1 MRPTAQLDVA
11 APGDWRL
18 LVVDDASP
26 DGTGALADSLAEE
39 LPASRCCTARAR
51 RASARPTSRGSSTRS
66 SATPSWVI
74 VMDADFSH
82 DPSHLPAMIAAAQ
95 DERPGARLALHRR
108 AVRSPTGRL
117 LRRVLSRSG
126 SLYARL
132 MLGVKVRDLTTGFR
146 CVRRRVIEEV
156 EPSTLRSQGYVFN
169 IELTYRALLAG
180 FSVKEIPIRFQDRQ
194 EGESKM
200 SLPIAIEALRLVPK
214 LRGLRTEVVEAR
226 SNGAVRA
233 RRVGWRPPRWPL
245 RREGILGAPG
255 SRFSRRARAGRRRAP
270 RRQWLFAWA
279 CASAWAVSARCKA
292 SANQGLRSS
301 TRRFART
308 FSSDFGSATTQ
319 RRNQASRLSGS
330 ISVARDASS
339 WASACRPTASSSSPG
354 GSSASG
360 RG

>member
-1 MRPTAQLDVA
+1 MHPRVWVFLPTFNEAENLEAIVRATIVQLDVA
-11 APGDWRL
+11 APGQWRL
-18 LVVDDASP
+18 LVVDDNSP
-26 DGTGALADSLAEE
+26 DGTGAIADQLAEE
-39 LPASRCCTARAR
+39 LEGVEVLHRQGKEGLGAAYLAGFEYAYT
-51 RASARPTSRGSSTRS
+51 RG
-66 SATPSWVI
+66 AEWVI

-82 DPSHLPAMIAAAQ
+82 DPRHLPAMIEAAQ
-95 DERPGARLALHRR
+95 STDLVLGSRYVAGGEITNWP
-108 AVRSPTGRL
+108 P

-146 CVRRRVIEEV
+146 CVHRRVIETV

-214 LRGLRTEVVEAR
+214 LRGLRTEVVEQR

-233 RRVGWRPPRWPL
+233 RRVRWRPPRWPR

-255 SRFSRRARAGRRRAP
+255 ADPAGESGQDPDDHPDVR
-270 RRQWLFAWA
+270 
-279 CASAWAVSARCKA
+279 
-292 SANQGLRSS
+292 
-301 TRRFART
+301 
-308 FSSDFGSATTQ
+308 GSAT
-319 RRNQASRLSGS
+319 A
-330 ISVARDASS
+330 
-339 WASACRPTASSSSPG
+339 
-354 GSSASG
+354 ASG
-360 RG
+360 HTGTTG

>member
-1 MRPTAQLDVA
+1 VWVFLPTFNEAENLEAIVGATIVQLDVA
-11 APGDWRL
+11 APGQWRL
-18 LVVDDASP
+18 LVVDDNSP
-26 DGTGALADSLAEE
+26 DGTGAIADQLAEE
-39 LPASRCCTARAR
+39 LEGVEVLHRQGKEGLGAAYLAGFEYAYT
-51 RASARPTSRGSSTRS
+51 RG
-66 SATPSWVI
+66 AEWVI

-82 DPSHLPAMIAAAQ
+82 DPRHLPAMIEAAKSTDLVLGSRYVAGG
-95 DERPGARLALHRR
+95 EITNWP
-108 AVRSPTGRL
+108 P

-146 CVRRRVIEEV
+146 CVHRRVIETV

-214 LRGLRTEVVEAR
+214 LRGLRTEVVEQR

-233 RRVGWRPPRWPL
+233 RRVRWRPPRWPR

-255 SRFSRRARAGRRRAP
+255 ADPAGESGQDPDDHPDVR
-270 RRQWLFAWA
+270 
-279 CASAWAVSARCKA
+279 
-292 SANQGLRSS
+292 
-301 TRRFART
+301 
-308 FSSDFGSATTQ
+308 GSAT
-319 RRNQASRLSGS
+319 A
-330 ISVARDASS
+330 
-339 WASACRPTASSSSPG
+339 
-354 GSSASG
+354 ASG
-360 RG
+360 HTGTTG

>member
-1 MRPTAQLDVA
+1 MPASVWVFLPTYNEAENLEAIVRATTAELEQAV
-11 APGDWRL
+11 PGDWRL

-26 DGTGALADSLAEE
+26 DGTGVIADRLAEE
-39 LPASRCCTARAR
+39 LPGVEVLHREGKEGLGAAYLAGFKHALKRDAER
-51 RASARPTSRGSSTRS
+51 
-66 SATPSWVI
+66 VI

-82 DPSHLPAMIAAAQ
+82 DPRHLPAMIAAAREA
-95 DERPGARLALHRR
+95 DLVLGSRYVAGGEITNWP
-108 AVRSPTGRL
+108 P

-146 CVRRRVIEEV
+146 CVHRRVIEEV
-156 EPSTLRSQGYVFN
+156 EPATLRSQGYVFN

-200 SLPIAIEALRLVPK
+200 SLSIAIEALRLVPK
-214 LRGLRTEVVEAR
+214 LRGLRTEVVDQA

-233 RRVGWRPPRWPL
+233 RRVRWRKPRWPR

-255 SRFSRRARAGRRRAP
+255 ADSAGEP
-270 RRQWLFAWA
+270 GQDTGDQP
-279 CASAWAVSARCKA
+279 VV
-292 SANQGLRSS
+292 RS
-301 TRRFART
+301 
-308 FSSDFGSATTQ
+308 GSAP
-319 RRNQASRLSGS
+319 
-330 ISVARDASS
+330 
-339 WASACRPTASSSSPG
+339 SAHTET
-354 GSSASG
+354 

>member
-1 MRPTAQLDVA
+1 MHPRVWLFLPTYNEAENLDAIVRATTGQLEAA

-26 DGTGALADSLAEE
+26 DGTGRLADRLAAEIPGVE
-39 LPASRCCTARAR
+39 VLHREGKDGLGPAYLAGFDYALT
-51 RASARPTSRGSSTRS
+51 RG
-66 SATPSWVI
+66 AEFVI

-82 DPSHLPAMIAAAQ
+82 APQHLPAMIAAARES
-95 DERPGARLALHRR
+95 DLVLGSRYVAG
-108 AVRSPTGRL
+108 GRITNWPP

-146 CVRRRVIEEV
+146 CVRRGVLESV

-180 FSVKEIPIRFQDRQ
+180 FTVKEIPICFRDREQ
-194 EGESKM
+194 GESKM

-214 LRGLRTEVVEAR
+214 LRGLRTEVVEQR
-226 SNGAVRA
+226 SNGAVRS
-233 RRVGWRPPRWPL
+233 RRIRWRSPRWPR

-255 SRFSRRARAGRRRAP
+255 ADSAGETDGDE
-270 RRQWLFAWA
+270 
-279 CASAWAVSARCKA
+279 
-292 SANQGLRSS
+292 NG
-301 TRRFART
+301 T
-308 FSSDFGSATTQ
+308 GATD
-319 RRNQASRLSGS
+319 LSG
-330 ISVARDASS
+330 A
-339 WASACRPTASSSSPG
+339 PG
-354 GSSASG
+354 RTQT